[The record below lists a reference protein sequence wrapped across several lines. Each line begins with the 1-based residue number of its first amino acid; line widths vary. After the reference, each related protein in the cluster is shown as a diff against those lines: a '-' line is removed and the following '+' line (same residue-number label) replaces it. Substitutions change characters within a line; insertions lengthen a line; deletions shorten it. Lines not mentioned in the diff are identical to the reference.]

1 MGLIIFLVLLGV
13 FFLVVEMMLLPGVTI
28 GTILSIISY
37 AVAVYIGF
45 DRFGITGG
53 GITGGGITLAA
64 VIIVSLVAIII
75 SLRGKTWRRLS
86 LKQKIESSSM
96 ETPSDTVKVGD
107 RGTTLSRLSPMGKI
121 LIDGRVYEAKSID
134 AYIDQRSEVEV
145 VGFEN
150 FTVIVKRT
158 DGSK

>member
-1 MGLIIFLVLLGV
+1 MDILLITLLFLFCALLLAIEL
-13 FFLVVEMMLLPGVTI
+13 FILPGT
-28 GTILSIISY
+28 SIAGIAAGCCLVGANY
-37 AVAVYIGF
+37 LVF
-45 DRFGITGG
+45 DRF

>member
-53 GITGGGITLAA
+53 GITLAA

-96 ETPSDTVKVGD
+96 ETNVRMGQNRTAANTV
-107 RGTTLSRLSPMGKI
+107 RIFR
-121 LIDGRVYEAKSID
+121 
-134 AYIDQRSEVEV
+134 IDQQNIRAQRNKTCKTIINQTNIRLWNCNS
-145 VGFEN
+145 
-150 FTVIVKRT
+150 
-158 DGSK
+158 D